1 MLRRVIGGFSIFVL
15 AAVFVPQVSHAADP
29 HVVINA
35 FQIAGTKSTDEF
47 VELYNPTINKIN
59 LAGWRLSK
67 KTSSGTTYT
76 LLTTF
81 PSIEIESG
89 DFVVVAH
96 QDFSG
101 SSDLFYSTSSSIAED
116 NTIILY
122 SDGGKTVVDKV
133 GFGKAVD
140 LEGAAASNPAAGEI
154 IKRKQN
160 GVDTD
165 NNAADFEKE
174 TEPPPD
180 VGSPT
185 ANANVFITEL
195 MPNPTGS
202 DTDGEWIELY
212 NGGATIDLGGYILQ
226 DKIGSQKKYI
236 IPVGTKIESGRYI
249 IFDSKTTGISL
260 NNDGDVAE
268 LLSPS
273 GDLLDDSGA
282 SYGGAKEG
290 YSYAY
295 DGNLWV
301 WTKTPTP
308 GAQNLITTD
317 EDAAAAKKSVT
328 NKKTSKARKTA
339 AAKKAKVPKAT
350 KASVLGA
357 SSEDE
362 DAFGDGKEPLSASD
376 RLLGYILIGVA
387 LFGGLGYTL
396 YVNREK
402 VREVFIEEFTGYKK
416 TWGKIRAKMPWR

>member
-1 MLRRVIGGFSIFVL
+1 MLRRVLALVIIFTL

-35 FQIAGTKSTDEF
+35 FQISGAKSTDEF
-47 VELYNPTINKIN
+47 VELFNPTENKIN
-59 LAGWRLSK
+59 LSGWRLSK
-67 KTSSGTTYT
+67 KTSSGTVYT

-89 DFVVVAH
+89 NFVVVAH

-116 NTIILY
+116 NTIVLY
-122 SDGGKTVVDKV
+122 SDAGKTVVDKV
-133 GFGKAVD
+133 GFGKAGD
-140 LEGAAASNPAAGEI
+140 FEGTAVANPAVGEI

-180 VGSPT
+180 VGNPAAS
-185 ANANVFITEL
+185 ANVFITEL

-236 IPVGTKIESGRYI
+236 ISVGTKLENGKYV

-260 NNDGDVAE
+260 NNDGDIVE
-268 LLSPS
+268 LISPS

-282 SYGGAKEG
+282 SYGNAKEG

-295 DGNLWV
+295 DGEQWV
-301 WTKTPTP
+301 WTKTPTA

-317 EDAAAAKKSVT
+317 EDTAKKAVT

-339 AAKKAKVPKAT
+339 AAKKAKAPKAA
-350 KASVLGA
+350 KANILGA
-357 SSEDE
+357 QAEGDDVFDE
-362 DAFGDGKEPLSASD
+362 DGELRSSPQD

-387 LFGGLGYTL
+387 LFGGFFYTV
-396 YVNREK
+396 YVNRGK
-402 VREVFIEEFTGYKK
+402 LREVFIEEFGGYRK
-416 TWGKIRAKMPWR
+416 TWSKIREKLPWR